1 MTIVRGQSIGGGCS
15 TLDRDGPNFGKP
27 TRGVDCSTLE
37 PGLLKTLPTEPIY
50 TAEGIALIRKGY
62 QVKQDGSGQRLNDNL
77 GYDQAARL
85 KLSEILKQSST
96 DTEFTLKG
104 YKITLSSKGPQGTP
118 EQAGFS
124 YITITPPTG
133 SSKQAITVRVHNASG
148 DLSDPIEGRMTSIS
162 PDSQNKVNELF
173 ANFREEFL
181 GLKLGKEG
189 ASATRQIPPVGTD
202 KKSKELANLAVELE
216 KSSERKIG
224 TLIVKSEKPSA
235 TQESKQKP
243 SEDRILTLKGTEGST
258 KDVVATV
265 TLAKNTGA
273 ISAATLAGDPLDLG
287 RESDRSKL
295 NELLEQLSQAPSTT
309 PQRPQAPASTAEK
322 KELTSDGVVGPDETL
337 LLQKYLRNK
346 GFVGFLNSQRFE
358 DRDGQL
364 TTVVDVQKKPLQIS
378 LNKNSGGV
386 TILFDGQSTSERE
399 HVKLAEEL
407 INRQINAFK
416 ANLGR
421 LAQPASQK

>member
-1 MTIVRGQSIGGGCS
+1 
-15 TLDRDGPNFGKP
+15 
-27 TRGVDCSTLE
+27 
-37 PGLLKTLPTEPIY
+37 
-50 TAEGIALIRKGY
+50 
-62 QVKQDGSGQRLNDNL
+62 
-77 GYDQAARL
+77 
-85 KLSEILKQSST
+85 
-96 DTEFTLKG
+96 
-104 YKITLSSKGPQGTP
+104 
-118 EQAGFS
+118 
-124 YITITPPTG
+124 
-133 SSKQAITVRVHNASG
+133 
-148 DLSDPIEGRMTSIS
+148 MTSIS